1 MENDRRLLA
10 AAIFALA
17 AAYFLTNLHK
27 GTPLHVAEGSP
38 AGGVYIHNTVTGNV
52 VFCYAGTKCRN
63 VTEDTEE

>member
-27 GTPLHVAEGSP
+27 ATPPAVGGESGLH
-38 AGGVYIHNTVTGNV
+38 GGVFIHNTVTGTV
-52 VFCYAGTKCRN
+52 VWCHQAAGCSALDDVK
-63 VTEDTEE
+63 

>member
-27 GTPLHVAEGSP
+27 VTQQLVGGEGGL
-38 AGGVYIHNTVTGNV
+38 GGVYIYNSVTGNV
-52 VFCYAGTKCRN
+52 TWFCVNDTCYAAKK
-63 VTEDTEE
+63 EIE

>member
-27 GTPLHVAEGSP
+27 VTPQQAGGEGNR
-38 AGGVYIHNTVTGNV
+38 GGVYIYNSVTGSV
-52 VFCYAGTKCRN
+52 TWFCYDRTCYDAEK
-63 VTEDTEE
+63 E